1 MESIFWLAVLLIL
14 LSAGLSFLFS
24 VAEAAVFSLSRWQL
38 DDVCETYPRQGQ
50 RLKRL
55 LEQPQDLLATMVLGN
70 TTAFATLLA
79 TVVWMTLNGHWPVI
93 PSIVGALFILILFFE
108 LFPKTLAVRRPDVWS
123 IRVIGPVQL
132 AHRLSFPLR
141 WVSQRIN
148 DLILKRFLARRTDSQ
163 QYLNDSEYQE
173 LLEWAQQQG
182 ALQRSEKEIILEVL
196 GLDQQTAGDVM
207 RPRSQMACISDE
219 LSREEMIE
227 AARQH
232 RHRRLPIYDE
242 DEDTIV
248 GILNTRALLLDPES
262 DLADAIE
269 FPSFVPETM
278 NLLQLLRSLQR
289 QQRGMAIVLD
299 EFGGTAGIVTVEDIL
314 EEVVGPARDEAGAE
328 RVWVETLGPG
338 RWRMHGATRLDD
350 FQRSYPALGEVE
362 EVETMGG
369 LLVQLLEVVPNE
381 GQSAVFRGLRLTA
394 SACDARRVRELMVER
409 VK

>member
-1 MESIFWLAVLLIL
+1 MFWLAWLLIL

-24 VAEAAVFSLSRWQL
+24 VAEASVFSLSRWQL
-38 DDVCETYPRQGQ
+38 DDVCEAHPRRGR

-55 LEQPQDLLATMVLGN
+55 LDQPQDLLATMVLGN

-79 TVVWMTLNGHWPVI
+79 TVVWKMFNGEWPVV
-93 PSIVGALFILILFFE
+93 PATLGALVVVVFCCE
-108 LFPKTLAVRRPDVWS
+108 LVPKTLAVRRPDVWS
-123 IRVIGPVQL
+123 IRVIGPIHL

-148 DLILKRFLARRTDSQ
+148 DLILKRFLARRSESQ

-207 RPRSQMACISDE
+207 RPRSQMAGISDD
-219 LSREEMIE
+219 LSPEEMIE
-227 AARQH
+227 AARKH

-248 GILNTRALLLDPES
+248 GILNTRSLLLDPNA

-269 FPSFVPETM
+269 FPSFVPESM
-278 NLLQLLRSLQR
+278 NLLQLLRSMQR
-289 QQRGMAIVLD
+289 QQRVMAIVLD
-299 EFGGTAGIVTVEDIL
+299 EFGGTAGIVTLEDIL
-314 EEVVGPARDEAGAE
+314 EEVVGPARDQAGAE
-328 RVWVETLGPG
+328 RVWVEPLGAG

-350 FQRSYPALGEVE
+350 FRRSYPELGEVE

-394 SACDARRVRELMVER
+394 AACDARRVRELMVER